1 MKALVVVRGISSRSE
16 VRSVLFGKKINAIF
30 PTALIEILMIKKN
43 CESICEKTLNFLINK
58 IIIEFKTSIIDV
70 IKIQAIQASI
80 LHKRVFYKDSMVQ
93 KDPDFF

>member
-1 MKALVVVRGISSRSE
+1 M
-16 VRSVLFGKKINAIF
+16 IF
-30 PTALIEILMIKKN
+30 IVSFFSKDSGEIYIIKKFEI
-43 CESICEKTLNFLINK
+43 CESFWEKQTSKNVLLNK
-58 IIIEFKTSIIDV
+58 RIIELKATICLYAVYI